1 MDTAR
6 AGSAADRHT
15 AIQRLTESKRR
26 GAEWLLARVG
36 RDGAVKPSDEGFRF
50 YRLPWTLMVCGHT
63 QAALAVCGWIREHM
77 LTPDGDFDRG
87 HRKLYDAYAYRNA
100 TLVYGAHMARQFD
113 LSARGL
119 EFILAMQDQP
129 SGGFANDREPDGSL
143 GDVMDLPYTCGC
155 GLAAIA
161 LGRLDVARQVYAFL
175 ARVWNAQTQMPD
187 RLYYSFSRR
196 QQAVITEYDERDIFW
211 HVVESQQP
219 RAQRWTVGGLS
230 AAFLCRLYMVDPNP
244 AYLSLAHDFQQFS
257 IQSTPRQFEF
267 PQVCKSGWGA
277 GLLYQVTGE
286 EPYAAWAV
294 KLAHW
299 FADTQA
305 NDGSWVFDSDPTA
318 GRTLEITAEFVAH
331 VDTIIGC
338 LASRP

>member
-1 MDTAR
+1 MAR
-6 AGSAADRHT
+6 AASSTDRRT
-15 AIQRLTESKRR
+15 AVQRLADTKRR

-36 RDGAVKPSDEGFRF
+36 PDGAVGPSEEGFRF
-50 YRLPWTLMVCGHT
+50 YRMPWSLMVSGHT
-63 QAALAVCGWIREHM
+63 QAATAVCGWIREHM
-77 LTPDGDFDRG
+77 LTPNGDFDRG

-113 LSARGL
+113 LSSRGL
-119 EFILAMQDQP
+119 GFILTMQDP
-129 SGGFANDREPDGSL
+129 SSGGFANDRNPNGTL

-155 GLAAIA
+155 GLACIA
-161 LGRLDVARQVYAFL
+161 LGRLSEARRVYRFL
-175 ARVWNAQTQMPD
+175 ERVWSAQSDLPE

-196 QQAVITEYDERDIFW
+196 QQAVITEYDEQDNFW
-211 HVVESQQP
+211 HVVESQEP

-244 AYLSLAHDFQQFS
+244 AYLSLARNFQQFS
-257 IQSTPRQFEF
+257 IQCTPRQFEF

-277 GLLYQVTGE
+277 SLLFQVTGE
-286 EPYAAWAV
+286 DQYAAWAV

-305 NDGSWVFDSDPTA
+305 SDGSWVFDQSATE
-318 GRTLEITAEFVAH
+318 GRTLELTAEFVAH
-331 VDTIIGC
+331 ADTIIGC